1 MEFLESA
8 GTFDG
13 SVMSDYFS
21 GGSGGMGEEEKL
33 LGHTWVS
40 ALGSEAQPEYRLL
53 IYARFF
59 RRKDCSYFRLQALG
73 KGPQRR

>member
-8 GTFDG
+8 GTFNG
-13 SVMSDYFS
+13 SVTSNYIP

-33 LGHTWVS
+33 LGHAWVG
-40 ALGSEAQPEYRLL
+40 ALGSEAQPGYRLL
-53 IYARFF
+53 IYAKFF
-59 RRKDCSYFRLQALG
+59 RRKDYSYFRLQALG